1 MTRFEHT
8 FIRGMHN
15 LHASHHGS
23 VVTIGSFDGVHLG
36 HQAVIRQ
43 VTEKAQELNLPS
55 VAMVFE
61 PQPHEY
67 FSGEQAP
74 ARLMRLR
81 EKALALFE
89 AGIDRVCCLQ
99 FNRTLRSLSAAEFIQ
114 RVLVDGLGVKYL
126 VVGDDFRFG
135 CDRSGDY
142 QLLQATGMKQGFE
155 VSDTHTFEVDGERVS
170 STRIRGLL
178 ELGDFEQAAELLGKP
193 YRITGHVGYGQQ
205 LGRQLGVPT
214 ANVQLRR
221 YRSPLS
227 GVFAVSVELADG
239 CIVNG
244 VANVGVR
251 PTVGDIVKPILEVH
265 LLDFEGDIYGEMIA
279 VEFKTKLREE
289 QKFDSVELLK
299 KYIYQDIDDAKNY
312 FSEQD

>member
-1 MTRFEHT
+1 VTHFQHS

-15 LHASHHGS
+15 LHPTHHGS

-43 VTEKAQELNLPS
+43 VIAKARELDVPS

-61 PQPHEY
+61 PQPHEF

-99 FNRTLRSLSAAEFIQ
+99 FNPSLRSLSAENFIQ
-114 RVLVDGLGVKYL
+114 KVLVDGLGVKYL

-142 QLLQATGMKQGFE
+142 QLLQRVGQEKGFE
-155 VSDTHTFEVDGERVS
+155 VSDTHTFEVGGERVS
-170 STRIRGLL
+170 STRIRSEL
-178 ELGDFEQAAELLGKP
+178 ERGAFAKVTELLGKP
-193 YRITGHVGYGQQ
+193 YGISGHVGYGQQ

-227 GVFAVSVELADG
+227 GVFAVIVHLADG
-239 CIVNG
+239 RCVNG

-251 PTVGDIVKPILEVH
+251 PTVGDILRPILEVH
-265 LLDFEGDIYGEMIA
+265 LLDFDGDLYGQMIT

-289 QKFDSVELLK
+289 QKFESIDVLTK
-299 KYIYQDIDDAKNY
+299 QIHRDIDDANAY
-312 FSEQD
+312 FANAK